1 LGSLINTDMTVI
13 RRAWMRNLVVREN
26 QFMDGQ
32 LLGQLL
38 SSSSFLASSN
48 LFLIAAAAGTL
59 FRGEES
65 YKSAASLVVIKM
77 SSRALFEGQVGL
89 IVLTL
94 ARGLLGFVCTI
105 RQLNYCL
112 ATLGASPSKTRRTS
126 TAEAYADAFA
136 RLLNPALSSFS
147 AGVRGYYFAAAA
159 AAWLFGPWAFIGATV
174 AAVALLFWR
183 QKLSPAAGAIA
194 SVRGHPGR
202 GDGRRY
208 PRRLESA
215 GSVAVGAG
223 RLARR
228 HSLGGRRVSRRKR
241 RAKCAW
247 SAKPQDRAMCERGSW
262 PPIISRRARSKR
274 RQMMKAC
281 GVRPKVPLKARE
293 K

>member
-1 LGSLINTDMTVI
+1 
-13 RRAWMRNLVVREN
+13 
-26 QFMDGQ
+26 
-32 LLGQLL
+32 LGQLL

-59 FRGEES
+59 FRGEDS

-94 ARGLLGFVCTI
+94 ARGLLGFVWTI

-159 AAWLFGPWAFIGATV
+159 AAWLFGPWAFMGATV

-183 QKLSPAAGAIA
+183 QKFSPAAAAIA
-194 SVRGHPGR
+194 SIRGI
-202 GDGRRY
+202 
-208 PRRLESA
+208 LEEA
-215 GSVAVGAG
+215 TVDPTP
-223 RLARR
+223 
-228 HSLGGRRVSRRKR
+228 VSR
-241 RAKCAW
+241 A
-247 SAKPQDRAMCERGSW
+247 QDR
-262 PPIISRRARSKR
+262 
-274 RQMMKAC
+274 
-281 GVRPKVPLKARE
+281 VP
-293 K
+293 